1 MGILFKIQ
9 HLSQLSQCTKT
20 KFTSHALLK
29 DITIWRQIIP
39 IITQRE
45 KSIMALKHLR
55 LYKSKGGGKA
65 SSNSFLVWKQWCCW
79 NKWPVFNV
87 SFSYV
92 CSCFIWLKPDC
103 TITARKGVIPLEVG
117 LAFER
122 LRVTEGVSC
131 VTAKG
136 HKCAYVE
143 IIAMALTIYW
153 NPRINTVIRLQL
165 QGWRRDF
172 TSNIIEMVKRSAA
185 DVKIS
190 SC

>member
-65 SSNSFLVWKQWCCW
+65 SSNSFLVWKELCC
-79 NKWPVFNV
+79 

-92 CSCFIWLKPDC
+92 CSCFICLKPDC
-103 TITARKGVIPLEVG
+103 TITTRKGVIPLEVG

-122 LRVTEGVSC
+122 LGVTEGVSC

-153 NPRINTVIRLQL
+153 NPRINTVVRLQL
-165 QGWRRDF
+165 QG
-172 TSNIIEMVKRSAA
+172 
-185 DVKIS
+185 
-190 SC
+190 